1 MNTRRHRYRHSHR
14 ILAMSGRHS
23 YSSGPSDSHVLM
35 NLPMPPSSTSS
46 RNVNGPTGGGKA
58 VASKN
63 KVSGGVA
70 GRHSLGSTS
79 VAPTP
84 TPQQPHS
91 SSMPP
96 NNHYH
101 QRSMAPDMV
110 VENIPNPTMTNNNT
124 NPSHYMQQHLQPP
137 VLQNPPTTNTRK
149 NKARTANIQE
159 IITIESDPD
168 DNAKNNINKAPPASG
183 PSLAGPASRNR
194 SLLNGHYDP
203 VRPNLASASPSI
215 SFLTD
220 PQPTPPQPQP
230 AVAIS
235 AYSRKAAEK
244 SVAPPI
250 IKPEIDS
257 PPLATSIKVATPT
270 VAPAHP
276 VPEQPEKP
284 VKADK
289 PAKETAKETGQRS
302 PKAAKTKKTSTAV
315 SASVPKATGN
325 GLLSGLPGVELLG
338 DSGDQLEIPT
348 IYIHVPLNGETNK
361 YVNFAK
367 LAEEKYGAFAI
378 NPRAHRER
386 MRLADISGD
395 EMMIDDSESE
405 SAMEERRMG
414 GVDGG
419 ESTADNKPKKRAK
432 RKQHDTYDSLDP
444 FIDDSEMLYEE
455 QAAATKDGFF
465 VYSGPLI
472 PQGEKV
478 HVERYVTLLLG
489 YPSFAEVERYTNG
502 LLFYRADGT
511 TSKRGRGGGRGRGR
525 GGAAAKQPTTRK
537 PRTSKKKLEKEAAE
551 AERLRLETLKQ
562 AS

>member
-1 MNTRRHRYRHSHR
+1 
-14 ILAMSGRHS
+14 MSGRHS

-35 NLPMPPSSTSS
+35 NPPMPPSNTSS
-46 RNVNGPTGGGKA
+46 RSVNGPAGGGKA

-63 KVSGGVA
+63 KVNGGGV
-70 GRHSLGSTS
+70 GRHSLGSS
-79 VAPTP
+79 VASTP

-101 QRSMAPDMV
+101 QHSMGPDMV
-110 VENIPNPTMTNNNT
+110 VENIPNPIMTNNNT
-124 NPSHYMQQHLQPP
+124 NPSHYMQQHLPP
-137 VLQNPPTTNTRK
+137 VHQNPLPTNPRK
-149 NKARTANIQE
+149 PKVRTANIQE
-159 IITIESDPD
+159 IIEPDPD
-168 DNAKNNINKAPPASG
+168 DNAKNNMNKAPPASG

-194 SLLNGHYDP
+194 SLLNGCDS

-215 SFLTD
+215 SFLTN
-220 PQPTPPQPQP
+220 PPPTPPQPQP
-230 AVAIS
+230 AVPIS

-257 PPLATSIKVATPT
+257 PPIAASIKVATPA
-270 VAPAHP
+270 VAPHHI
-276 VPEQPEKP
+276 PEQPEKP

-289 PAKETAKETGQRS
+289 PSKEAKEAGQRS

-315 SASVPKATGN
+315 STSVPKATGN
-325 GLLSGLPGVELLG
+325 GLLPGLPRVDILG
-338 DSGDQLEIPT
+338 DSGDQIEIPT

-386 MRLADISGD
+386 MRLDISGD
-395 EMMIDDSESE
+395 EMMVDDSESE

-414 GVDGG
+414 GADGG

-432 RKQHDTYDSLDP
+432 RKQHDSYDSHDP

-478 HVERYVTLLLG
+478 HVER
-489 YPSFAEVERYTNG
+489 AN
-502 LLFYRADGT
+502 GT
-511 TSKRGRGGGRGRGR
+511 TSKRGRGGGRGRGSGR
-525 GGAAAKQPTTRK
+525 GGAAAKPPTTRK
-537 PRTSKKKLEKEAAE
+537 PRTNKKKEKEKEAE
-551 AERLRLETLKQ
+551 AERMRLEALKQ

>member
-1 MNTRRHRYRHSHR
+1 
-14 ILAMSGRHS
+14 MSGRHS

-35 NLPMPPSSTSS
+35 NPPMPPSTTSS
-46 RNVNGPTGGGKA
+46 RSVNGQVGSGKA

-63 KVSGGVA
+63 KVNSGGVA
-70 GRHSLGSTS
+70 GRHSLGPASS

-84 TPQQPHS
+84 TPQQSH

-101 QRSMAPDMV
+101 QRLMASDMV
-110 VENIPNPTMTNNNT
+110 VENSPNPIMTNNNP
-124 NPSHYMQQHLQPP
+124 NPPHYMQQHLQPP
-137 VLQNPPTTNTRK
+137 VHQNPPQTNTRK
-149 NKARTANIQE
+149 TKARTANIQG

-168 DNAKNNINKAPPASG
+168 DNAKNNMSKPQPASG

-220 PQPTPPQPQP
+220 PQPTAPQPQP
-230 AVAIS
+230 AVPIS
-235 AYSRKAAEK
+235 TYPRKAAEK

-250 IKPEIDS
+250 IKPDIDS
-257 PPLATSIKVATPT
+257 PPISASIKVATPT
-270 VAPAHP
+270 VAPTPQP

-284 VKADK
+284 AKADK
-289 PAKETAKETGQRS
+289 PVKETTGQRS

-325 GLLSGLPGVELLG
+325 GLLSGLPGA
-338 DSGDQLEIPT
+338 DISGDNGDQIEIPT

-378 NPRAHRER
+378 NPWAHRER
-386 MRLADISGD
+386 MRLADTSGD
-395 EMMIDDSESE
+395 EMMVDDSESE

-419 ESTADNKPKKRAK
+419 ESTADNKPKKRTK
-432 RKQHDTYDSLDP
+432 RKQHDSYDSHDP

-478 HVERYVTLLLG
+478 HVER
-489 YPSFAEVERYTNG
+489 
-502 LLFYRADGT
+502 ADGT
-511 TSKRGRGGGRGRGR
+511 TSKRGRGGRARGSNRGA
-525 GGAAAKQPTTRK
+525 AAAKQPTTRK
-537 PRTSKKKLEKEAAE
+537 PRGSKKKEKEAE
-551 AERLRLETLKQ
+551 AERIRLEAVKQ

>member
-1 MNTRRHRYRHSHR
+1 
-14 ILAMSGRHS
+14 MSGRHS

-35 NLPMPPSSTSS
+35 NPPMPPSSTSS
-46 RNVNGPTGGGKA
+46 RSVNGPAGGGKA

-63 KVSGGVA
+63 KVNGGGVA

-79 VAPTP
+79 SVAPTS
-84 TPQQPHS
+84 TPQQPH

-101 QRSMAPDMV
+101 QHSMTSDMV
-110 VENIPNPTMTNNNT
+110 VENIPNQIMTNNNT
-124 NPSHYMQQHLQPP
+124 NPPHYMQQHLQPP
-137 VLQNPPTTNTRK
+137 VHQNPPPTNTRK

-230 AVAIS
+230 AVPIS

-244 SVAPPI
+244 SIVPPV

-257 PPLATSIKVATPT
+257 PLIAASIKVATPA
-270 VAPAHP
+270 VAPAPAPAPHP
-276 VPEQPEKP
+276 VPEQPGKP
-284 VKADK
+284 VKPDK
-289 PAKETAKETGQRS
+289 PAKETTKETTKETGQRS

-325 GLLSGLPGVELLG
+325 GLLSGLPGVDILG
-338 DSGDQLEIPT
+338 DSGDQIEIPT

-386 MRLADISGD
+386 RRLADSGD
-395 EMMIDDSESE
+395 EMMVDDSESE

-432 RKQHDTYDSLDP
+432 RKQHDSYDSHDP

-478 HVERYVTLLLG
+478 HVER
-489 YPSFAEVERYTNG
+489 S
-502 LLFYRADGT
+502 DGT
-511 TSKRGRGGGRGRGR
+511 TSKRGRGGGRGRGSGR
-525 GGAAAKQPTTRK
+525 GATAAKPPTTRK
-537 PRTSKKKLEKEAAE
+537 PRVNKKKEKEAAE
-551 AERLRLETLKQ
+551 AERMRLEALKQ
-562 AS
+562 LS